1 MDSEGVPSGDEN
13 RHASWSQS
21 THSISDYMMEGLY
34 TVDAHGRVMY
44 MNPASQALLG
54 WTSEELVGR
63 NMHDAT
69 HYKHPD
75 GSPFPASNC
84 PKFNL
89 LSNPAPLSHHP
100 DTFIHKDGTF
110 IPVVLS
116 AVPIFN
122 KGSVAGAIVVFRD
135 DTTRR
140 ATAQALRDSEE
151 RLRLLILHAPTA
163 IALFDSN
170 MRYVLAS
177 KRWIQCYGLQ
187 ENLTGHSH
195 YEFFPEM
202 ADHWSTVYYR
212 ILAGETTQA
221 LEERFVRAD
230 GTMQWMKLEVHPW
243 VTSEGRAPGLL
254 IFGEDMTAWKRAE
267 ERLRRSLLEYQSTFE
282 NAAVGMSHVSL
293 DGRWLKVNE
302 RLCQI
307 TGYTREELLSKTFE
321 DVTHPEDIGPDW
333 ANARRL
339 MAGDISAYAM
349 EKRYIRKDGSQRW
362 INLTVSLLRNETG
375 TIQNFI
381 SIIEDI
387 TARKETQEAL
397 HESEARFRT
406 LADNMSQFAWMADS
420 TGWISWYN
428 QRWYEYT
435 GTTFDEMQGWGW
447 KKVHHPEHVNR
458 VENKWRKA
466 HETGEPWEDTFPL
479 RGRDGTYR
487 WFLSRALPIRDS
499 GGRIEG
505 WFGTNTDITCLRE
518 IQASLSESE
527 QRLQTL
533 TADLERRIEDRT
545 QELQESRDSLR
556 VMTTELNLVEQRERK
571 RLAGE
576 LHDYLAQSLVV
587 CRLNLGRVRKEGLSP
602 RADEVIGETEEIL
615 HKALDYSRT
624 LMAELSPPVLQHFG
638 LVAGIKWLA
647 EQFQHYGLHVTVEE
661 EELVGSVLSDDT
673 AVLLYQSVRELLLNI
688 LKHAKTENA
697 HIRIYKGVGDLRIEV
712 ADSGVGFA
720 MASLRAMNKDHTPS
734 RFGLF
739 SLRERMNTIGG
750 QFDLQSSPGGGTKAL
765 LILPVTIRERTP
777 GIGDGFEYE
786 RALPPPSSS
795 VEPALPHPAAILHS
809 QKGRIRVL
817 LVDDHAMVRQGL
829 RSLLDSYPDLEVIG
843 EACNGEEAVAMTRQL
858 HPALVVMDINMPKMN
873 GIEATAHIKARYPGT
888 IVIGLSVNAGAVN
901 REAMLKAGAVLLLT
915 KEAAARE
922 LYDAIVNSIPPHGT

>member
-1 MDSEGVPSGDEN
+1 
-13 RHASWSQS
+13 
-21 THSISDYMMEGLY
+21 
-34 TVDAHGRVMY
+34 
-44 MNPASQALLG
+44 
-54 WTSEELVGR
+54 
-63 NMHDAT
+63 
-69 HYKHPD
+69 
-75 GSPFPASNC
+75 
-84 PKFNL
+84 
-89 LSNPAPLSHHP
+89 
-100 DTFIHKDGTF
+100 
-110 IPVVLS
+110 
-116 AVPIFN
+116 
-122 KGSVAGAIVVFRD
+122 
-135 DTTRR
+135 
-140 ATAQALRDSEE
+140 
-151 RLRLLILHAPTA
+151 
-163 IALFDSN
+163 
-170 MRYVLAS
+170 
-177 KRWIQCYGLQ
+177 
-187 ENLTGHSH
+187 
-195 YEFFPEM
+195 
-202 ADHWSTVYYR
+202 
-212 ILAGETTQA
+212 
-221 LEERFVRAD
+221 
-230 GTMQWMKLEVHPW
+230 
-243 VTSEGRAPGLL
+243 
-254 IFGEDMTAWKRAE
+254 
-267 ERLRRSLLEYQSTFE
+267 
-282 NAAVGMSHVSL
+282 
-293 DGRWLKVNE
+293 
-302 RLCQI
+302 
-307 TGYTREELLSKTFE
+307 
-321 DVTHPEDIGPDW
+321 
-333 ANARRL
+333 
-339 MAGDISAYAM
+339 
-349 EKRYIRKDGSQRW
+349 
-362 INLTVSLLRNETG
+362 
-375 TIQNFI
+375 
-381 SIIEDI
+381 
-387 TARKETQEAL
+387 
-397 HESEARFRT
+397 
-406 LADNMSQFAWMADS
+406 
-420 TGWISWYN
+420 
-428 QRWYEYT
+428 
-435 GTTFDEMQGWGW
+435 
-447 KKVHHPEHVNR
+447 
-458 VENKWRKA
+458 
-466 HETGEPWEDTFPL
+466 
-479 RGRDGTYR
+479 
-487 WFLSRALPIRDS
+487 
-499 GGRIEG
+499 
-505 WFGTNTDITCLRE
+505 
-518 IQASLSESE
+518 
-527 QRLQTL
+527 
-533 TADLERRIEDRT
+533 
-545 QELQESRDSLR
+545 
-556 VMTTELNLVEQRERK
+556 MTTELNLVEQRERK